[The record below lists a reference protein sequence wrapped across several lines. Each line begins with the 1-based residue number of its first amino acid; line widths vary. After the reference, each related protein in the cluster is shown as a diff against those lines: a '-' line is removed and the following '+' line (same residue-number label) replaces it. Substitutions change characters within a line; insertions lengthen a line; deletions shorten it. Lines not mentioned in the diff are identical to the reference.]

1 MKLTLF
7 LKGDTMSYEPTTIIS
22 EVDKGLKKHDK
33 EVLFATKRGGE
44 WLETGKEEFQSKV
57 RKLALGLYELGV
69 GRGDRVGLHS
79 ENSTEWLICDQA
91 ILSLGAANVPIFT
104 TQPGEQIEHI
114 LENAGVKVHIV
125 SNDKL
130 FEQSKSLIK
139 GIESVEQVI
148 TIYGTPG
155 QGVLAFEQL
164 LERGLKRIKRILNFL
179 ITLGPK
185 LSPKIWQH

>member
-57 RKLALGLYELGV
+57 RKLAMGLYELGV
-69 GRGDRVGLHS
+69 RRGDRVGLHS
-79 ENSTEWLICDQA
+79 ENSAEWLICDQA
-91 ILSLGAANVPIFT
+91 VLSLGAATVPIYT
-104 TQPGEQIEHI
+104 TQPGEQIKYI

-125 SNDKL
+125 SNDQL
-130 FEQSKSLIK
+130 FEQSKERVK
-139 GIESVEQVI
+139 GIESIDQVI
-148 TIYGTPG
+148 TIYGTTG
-155 QGVLAFEQL
+155 QGVMGFEEA
-164 LERGLKRIKRILNFL
+164 LEM
-179 ITLGPK
+179 
-185 LSPKIWQH
+185 